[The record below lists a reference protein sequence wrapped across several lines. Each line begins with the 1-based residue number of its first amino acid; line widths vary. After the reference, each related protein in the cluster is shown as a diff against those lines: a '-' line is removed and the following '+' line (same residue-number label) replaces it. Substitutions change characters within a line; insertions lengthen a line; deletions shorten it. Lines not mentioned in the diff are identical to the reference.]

1 MNKTAIVVGSGFGGI
16 SAALRLKSLGY
27 EVSIY
32 EKLNQL
38 GGRARVFKKSG
49 FTFDAGPTVITAP
62 FLFNELFELFKKN
75 REKYVKFVELDPWY
89 RFYFSSNKKIFDYSK
104 SLKRT
109 EKEISKTK
117 GNKTETASLV
127 GKKLAEK
134 AASKGIKQVSF
145 DRSGYLYHGRVK
157 SLADGAREG
166 GLKF

>member
-1 MNKTAIVVGSGFGGI
+1 MTVLKVKRRQRIRNRIRKIVSGTETNPRLSIFRSYKEIYAQLIDDVNGNTI
-16 SAALRLKSLGY
+16 VSSSSA
-27 EVSIY
+27 
-32 EKLNQL
+32 
-38 GGRARVFKKSG
+38 
-49 FTFDAGPTVITAP
+49 
-62 FLFNELFELFKKN
+62 
-75 REKYVKFVELDPWY
+75 
-89 RFYFSSNKKIFDYSK
+89 
-104 SLKRT
+104 

-134 AASKGIKQVSF
+134 AVSKGIKQVSF